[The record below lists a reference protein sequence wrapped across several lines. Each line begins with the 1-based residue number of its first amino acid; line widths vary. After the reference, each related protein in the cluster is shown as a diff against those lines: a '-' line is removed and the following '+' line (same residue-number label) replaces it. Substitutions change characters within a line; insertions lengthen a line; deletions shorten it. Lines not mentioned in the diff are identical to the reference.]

1 MVLLLPVIAKDRLMH
16 ESTLRNSLRSKEMGY
31 AFMRGNLLTEIILR
45 ILGPIGGIKRAME
58 CHRPLWLLYKFRQK
72 SANQPFD

>member
-1 MVLLLPVIAKDRLMH
+1 MKAP
-16 ESTLRNSLRSKEMGY
+16 LRNSLKSKEMGY

-45 ILGPIGGIKRAME
+45 ILGPIGDKESHGVSSST
-58 CHRPLWLLYKFRQK
+58 LVTLSKFRQK